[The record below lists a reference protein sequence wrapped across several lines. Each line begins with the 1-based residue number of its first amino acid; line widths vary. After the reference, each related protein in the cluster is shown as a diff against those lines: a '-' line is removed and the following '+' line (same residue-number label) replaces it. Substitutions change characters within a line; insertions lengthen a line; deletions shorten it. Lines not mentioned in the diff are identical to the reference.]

1 MSHAIETPAERAST
15 PDGVKAAA
23 LSSMSPLPSPSG
35 TTRLFVHIGHPI
47 AQVQAP
53 RLMNRLLAERQV
65 DAVMVAIDVPPDRLS
80 ATVAGLQNIANLD
93 GILVT
98 VPHKIAICGHA
109 QSLSPAVTLAGAA
122 NALRRRPD
130 GRWEADNFDGTGFVE
145 GLRAAGHAVEGIDV
159 VLVGAGGAG
168 TAIAASLVLAGVARV
183 VVRDVDTEA
192 AQRLV
197 DRLDR
202 HRRGVAERWR
212 EGGAEQADLWINATS
227 MGMKPDD
234 PLPLSVDA
242 IKPGAVVADIVMK
255 PAETQLLRQAAARG
269 LATHA
274 GLHMLQPQ
282 IAMYA
287 DFFLG

>member
-130 GRWEADNFDGTGFVE
+130 GRWEADNFDGTGSVSYTH
-145 GLRAAGHAVEGIDV
+145 LRAH
-159 VLVGAGGAG
+159 
-168 TAIAASLVLAGVARV
+168 
-183 VVRDVDTEA
+183 
-192 AQRLV
+192 
-197 DRLDR
+197 
-202 HRRGVAERWR
+202 
-212 EGGAEQADLWINATS
+212 
-227 MGMKPDD
+227 
-234 PLPLSVDA
+234 
-242 IKPGAVVADIVMK
+242 
-255 PAETQLLRQAAARG
+255 ET
-269 LATHA
+269 
-274 GLHMLQPQ
+274 
-282 IAMYA
+282 
-287 DFFLG
+287 